1 MSTATKTRRPVV
13 KLTEAEYRALALR
26 AHEAGVA
33 ASEAIRPTPMTVYTP
48 KDPFAAPSGNGLLA
62 DADLSKPVYVES
74 EGACGFGWV
83 EVRPVNGGIGKWF
96 KQQGR
101 TYGYYSEYD
110 RSFHVRSPLR
120 TQSYERNVAYAR
132 AYAEVLQAAGIDAYG
147 TGRLD

>member
-1 MSTATKTRRPVV
+1 MTTATKTRRPVV
-13 KLTEAEYRALALR
+13 KLTDAECRALTAK

-33 ASEAIRPTPMTVYTP
+33 ASEAISPTPMVVYTP
-48 KDPFAAPSGNGLLA
+48 KDPFAAASGKGWVA
-62 DADLSKPVYVES
+62 DADLSQPVYVEND
-74 EGACGFGWV
+74 GACGFGWV
-83 EVRPVNGGIGKWF
+83 EVRPVTGGLGRWL

-110 RSFHVRSPLR
+110 RSFHIRSPLS

-132 AYAEVLQAAGIDAYG
+132 AYAKVLQDAGINAYG